1 MIAAQLRYTAYKEAA
16 EVTGRPNLRAA
27 LLLFIVLIGVGTV
40 GFMLTEGWS
49 PGQALFAAVTTLTTL
64 GTDRPRTPAG
74 MAFTIVFVLV
84 GVGTSF
90 YVITSAVVFVAEGHF
105 TNALEKRRMERAIEQ
120 LRSHFIIC
128 GFGRVGRQ
136 IASEFDREGVSY
148 ILVDSSKDSLAH
160 AIPGQLAIEGNPA
173 SDEVLLAARLAVARG
188 LIAATDSNAD
198 NVYITLTARVLRR
211 DLFILARANHPDA
224 EAKLIRAGADRV
236 ISPYSVG
243 GRLMAMLSLRPLSVE
258 FVDTVLHNKAGDLL
272 LEDVHITN
280 GSPLAGLTLA
290 EVRER
295 YMTAVGIL
303 AVKSGD
309 QVLLNPLPEIR
320 LSAGDSLAVIGT
332 APQLALLENAAM
344 GIRRSYRDE

>member
-1 MIAAQLRYTAYKEAA
+1 M
-16 EVTGRPNLRAA
+16 VTRRPNLRAA
-27 LLLFIVLIGVGTV
+27 LLLFVVLIGVGTV

-64 GTDRPRTPAG
+64 GTDRPHTAAG
-74 MAFTIVFVLV
+74 MAFTVVFVLV

-90 YVITSAVVFVAEGHF
+90 YILTSLVVYVAEGHF
-105 TNALEKRRMERAIEQ
+105 TTTLEKRRMERAIGK
-120 LRSHFIIC
+120 LRHHFIIC

-136 IASEFDREGVSY
+136 IAAEFDREGVPY
-148 ILVDSSKDSLAH
+148 ILVDSNSDSLAH
-160 AIPGQLAIEGNPA
+160 AAPGQPVIHGNPA
-173 SDEVLLAARLAVARG
+173 SDEVLLKARLESARG
-188 LIAATDSNAD
+188 LIAATDSDAD
-198 NVYITLTARVLRR
+198 NVYITLTARVLHPK
-211 DLFILARANHPDA
+211 LFILARANHPDA

-272 LEDVHITN
+272 LEDLHIT
-280 GSPLAGLTLA
+280 GDSPLAGLTLD

-303 AVKSGD
+303 AVQSGE
-309 QVLLNPLPEIR
+309 QVLLNPSPETR
-320 LSAGDSLAVIGT
+320 LKVGDSLAVIGT
-332 APQLALLENAAM
+332 ASQLASLENAAM
-344 GIRRSYRDE
+344 GIRRAYGKHGEH